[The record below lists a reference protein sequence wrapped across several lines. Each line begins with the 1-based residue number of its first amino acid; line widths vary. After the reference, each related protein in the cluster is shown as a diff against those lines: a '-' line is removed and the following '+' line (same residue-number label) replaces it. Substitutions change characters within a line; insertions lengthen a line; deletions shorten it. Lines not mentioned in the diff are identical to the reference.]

1 MRKENWFLKREG
13 TNKDKVKEF
22 MTELSIDELTAKILL
37 NREIETV
44 EEAKKFLNGDI
55 EDFLNPLDMKD
66 MKKAVIRMKNAI
78 EKGEKITIY
87 GDYDV

>member
-78 EKGEKITIY
+78 EKG
-87 GDYDV
+87 VP